1 MKSSYKYDLLFFLG
15 FIMSLPSIF
24 AQKSVSDV
32 NKKKDHQVNLPKT
45 IESVSTLPP
54 RDKLWIFVM
63 AGQSNM
69 AGRAFITPKDTIP
82 NPRILTVT
90 QDNKWALAKEPLHRY
105 KPKLMGLDCGR
116 SFAEEILKNVN
127 DSVHIA
133 LLPCAVGGTSI
144 KEWLGDSLRKN
155 VYLYTNLREKVNFA
169 NKYGTIKGI
178 LWHQGESDAKDENT
192 VSYQDDF
199 LKLIQSFREDIGNKS
214 LPIIIGELGKNI
226 NDTDNQANRK
236 LINQILKKVSE
247 QDKDMGLVLM
257 RDLTTFDGYHFD
269 RSSVQ
274 MMGKRYAIEYMKIHN
289 DF

>member
-1 MKSSYKYDLLFFLG
+1 MKSNYNYVLLFCIVIFT
-15 FIMSLPSIF
+15 SLQPLL
-24 AQKSVSDV
+24 AQKNGSNDGA
-32 NKKKDHQVNLPKT
+32 KKQKQINLPYKT
-45 IESVSTLPP
+45 ELVSVLPAK
-54 RDKLWIFVM
+54 DNLWVFVM

-69 AGRAFITPKDTIP
+69 AGRAFVTPKDTLP

-90 QDNKWALAKEPLHRY
+90 QDNQWAVAKEPLHRY

-127 DSVHIA
+127 DSIHIA

-155 VYLYTNLREKVNFA
+155 VHLYSNLKEKVSFA
-169 NKYGTIKGI
+169 SKHGTIKGI

-192 VSYQDDF
+192 AGYQDDF
-199 LKLIQSFREDIGNKS
+199 LKLLQSFREDIGNKS

-226 NDTDNQANRK
+226 NDKKNQATRE
-236 LINQILKKVSE
+236 LINQILTEVSR
-247 QDKDMGLVLM
+247 QDNDMGLVLM
-257 RDLTTFDGYHFD
+257 QDLTTFDGYHFD

-274 MMGKRYAIEYMKIHN
+274 VMGKRYARAYMKMHN